1 MEGNWVSE
9 RLEDLHKVLRLVNDN
24 ASHVSSASHVFLLH
38 FGRLSMRVMNIIETK
53 LIYHTCHSTET
64 GMRDRE
70 QWPWLLWFSFF
81 LPSLTWLRGHWLGW
95 WQFRGQGSKWVKGL
109 LWAQLADNG
118 EVHTLRPSRPMQE
131 NLVLAAEFWI
141 YTQHKILYISRGN
154 LSWESESVQDGWA
167 FAYLIHV
174 ESWW

>member
-1 MEGNWVSE
+1 MTMPAMLQVPATCSFYILAGSQWEWWTSLKQNSFTTPAI
-9 RLEDLHKVLRLVNDN
+9 LLRLGWGTENNGPDCSDFLSFSLL
-24 ASHVSSASHVFLLH
+24 SHGS
-38 FGRLSMRVMNIIETK
+38 GR
-53 LIYHTCHSTET
+53 
-64 GMRDRE
+64 
-70 QWPWLLWFSFF
+70 
-81 LPSLTWLRGHWLGW
+81 HWLGW
-95 WQFRGQGSKWVKGL
+95 WQFGGQGSKWVKEL
-109 LWAQLADNG
+109 LRAQLADNG

-174 ESWW
+174 ESLW